1 MTDTAPPSPQAVMM
15 QLVNGQLVSRAIG
28 VVAELGIADRLADGP
43 RTSAELAEATAT
55 NPDALYRVLRM
66 LAGLEV
72 FGVRPDRRV
81 ENTSLSDTLRSDT
94 PGSVRHYAR
103 WFGTSLHWRAVGDL
117 DHSVGTG
124 EPSLVK
130 DQPDKNAFEVLAADP
145 TAQATF
151 NDAMT
156 GLSSA
161 DAQAIAGAYDF
172 ARFGRIVDVG
182 GDHAALAQGIA
193 AVAPDAQITVFDLPH
208 VIEGT
213 DHRLAET
220 TGGDRITT
228 RTGSFFDGVP
238 GAFDLCVMKHIIHD
252 WDDCPGVDHPDQ
264 LPERARGRWSRGRL
278 RDGRVGRAGRIAGA
292 GHGHRD
298 AARTRRAGAHA
309 GGIRSAVRDGGATT
323 RTGHRDTDCDQ
334 AAGSQTG
341 MRATPLACLVAIVGV
356 LSTLPSLH
364 AQATIPTRAFEA
376 GALPETIPIFP
387 LEDVML
393 FPGATRRCTSSSSVT
408 ATWWPTPWRGT
419 GSSGW
424 CSFNRA
430 TKRVRGTTADLPDR
444 VRRHHRRRR
453 GAAGRTLQYPA
464 AGTDQVPHHRRR
476 PEPLL
481 PAGPRGGATGRADRR
496 GTGGACRPTRGTVG
510 AASVRHARSP
520 GAGRFAGR
528 GLVNSVAQIMP
539 LDPLD
544 RLGLLEQPGPLAR
557 ARAILGLLYIRSAL
571 PR

>member
-252 WDDCPGVDHPDQ
+252 WDDA
-264 LPERARGRWSRGRL
+264 RASTILTNCRNALEG
-278 RDGRVGRAGRIAGA
+278 DGRVVVCEMVVSDGPAGLPALVMDIEMLLGPGGRE
-292 GHGHRD
+292 
-298 AARTRRAGAHA
+298 RTREEFAALFETAGLRLERVIA
-309 GGIRSAVRDGGATT
+309 T
-323 RTGHRDTDCDQ
+323 RT
-334 AAGSQTG
+334 
-341 MRATPLACLVAIVGV
+341 AI
-356 LSTLPSLH
+356 
-364 AQATIPTRAFEA
+364 R
-376 GALPETIPIFP
+376 
-387 LEDVML
+387 
-393 FPGATRRCTSSSSVT
+393 
-408 ATWWPTPWRGT
+408 
-419 GSSGW
+419 
-424 CSFNRA
+424 
-430 TKRVRGTTADLPDR
+430 
-444 VRRHHRRRR
+444 
-453 GAAGRTLQYPA
+453 
-464 AGTDQVPHHRRR
+464 
-476 PEPLL
+476 
-481 PAGPRGGATGRADRR
+481 
-496 GTGGACRPTRGTVG
+496 
-510 AASVRHARSP
+510 
-520 GAGRFAGR
+520 
-528 GLVNSVAQIMP
+528 
-539 LDPLD
+539 
-544 RLGLLEQPGPLAR
+544 LLEAR
-557 ARAILGLLYIRSAL
+557 PA
-571 PR
+571 